1 MYFSS
6 VSTTQR
12 QFEAEASFLL
22 LETVE
27 HPGLRLAA
35 VLSLRK
41 SLLAAALV
49 KVKVKG
55 LAVTQYLSA
64 SAA

>member
-49 KVKVKG
+49 KVKG
-55 LAVTQYLSA
+55 LAVTEHLSA
-64 SAA
+64 STA